1 MSPPGSGE
9 KSDKLKKIWNRR
21 KNEEPQR
28 DG

>member
-1 MSPPGSGE
+1 MNPSGSGE
-9 KSDKLKKIWNRR
+9 RSDKLKKIWKNR